1 MYKLL
6 SRNVGVRNIAPV
18 ILCVLKNIAHK
29 SVTRLPKHTLTCKVI
44 LEALTVVQAQ
54 LGEELSRSCPK
65 HRNLLPYKQ
74 MALQNLGN
82 TMLHMI
88 LTVQDSHS
96 LGVRH
101 VFSGSAKNTL
111 ETFEEILDDTD
122 CVQQAL
128 GKDAASSKI
137 VAKIKSAM
145 SDRHLAEKLFNE
157 LILDFR
163 AKILSTITENWD
175 QLSHSEQE
183 QLTRMNNFLWTSFC
197 CWTG

>member
-1 MYKLL
+1 
-6 SRNVGVRNIAPV
+6 
-18 ILCVLKNIAHK
+18 
-29 SVTRLPKHTLTCKVI
+29 
-44 LEALTVVQAQ
+44 
-54 LGEELSRSCPK
+54 
-65 HRNLLPYKQ
+65 
-74 MALQNLGN
+74 
-82 TMLHMI
+82 MLHMI
-88 LTVQDSHS
+88 LTIQDSHS